1 LSISPAE
8 LTADLL
14 NRLGP
19 PGFAPSGAIVGP
31 ANDAQQQAGVASI
44 VAAGLPVV
52 DKYSPI
58 QWCRAQV
65 RCLAPTLD
73 QADTISQMV
82 FTELN
87 QKVRVVAYQA
97 STGERYL
104 VHLVNVTAGPSMH
117 YDSPETW
124 ETLLFAELMIAATP
138 IQT

>member
-1 LSISPAE
+1 
-8 LTADLL
+8 
-14 NRLGP
+14 
-19 PGFAPSGAIVGP
+19 
-31 ANDAQQQAGVASI
+31 
-44 VAAGLPVV
+44 
-52 DKYSPI
+52 
-58 QWCRAQV
+58 
-65 RCLAPTLD
+65 
-73 QADTISQMV
+73 MV